1 MLYSRVDGP
10 RGSSPQTDSRSCRP
24 HGPRPAPRA
33 SLLAFRLVFLGFP
46 REFLQ
51 SRVVPRAEV
60 RGPEPPGPG
69 SRPPAPHLLWGSRV
83 SGESRPMTENA
94 AGSFSENSVSPRK
107 ATFSLTNNM
116 KKSRFLNSRVLKAS
130 GLCSCELCFPTQ
142 GESPTWWGNEGL
154 PDTCYAPGRDPPGG
168 TGGDELF
175 ALSGVSPAR
184 LFTSRAHHRGH
195 IHTAFPEHGP
205 QPSRQ
210 RELRTGGR
218 DGEQP
223 PDANTDTGEPG
234 ETAARR
240 RPTRRRELAGR
251 LWGFLRPSQEAAGRS
266 AANPR
271 PRVPRRTSPT
281 PAPALGGPPVPA
293 HAVAR
298 FLRTVAPPGPRVAPR
313 AGLTRWS

>member
-1 MLYSRVDGP
+1 
-10 RGSSPQTDSRSCRP
+10 
-24 HGPRPAPRA
+24 
-33 SLLAFRLVFLGFP
+33 
-46 REFLQ
+46 
-51 SRVVPRAEV
+51 
-60 RGPEPPGPG
+60 
-69 SRPPAPHLLWGSRV
+69 
-83 SGESRPMTENA
+83 MTENA
-94 AGSFSENSVSPRK
+94 AGSFSENAASPLEK
-107 ATFSLTNNM
+107 PQTFSLTNNM
-116 KKSRFLNSRVLKAS
+116 KKSHFLNSRVLKAS

-205 QPSRQ
+205 QPSPQ
-210 RELRTGGR
+210 RESLGRTVLRTGGR

-251 LWGFLRPSQEAAGRS
+251 LWGFLRPSHEAAGRP

>member
-1 MLYSRVDGP
+1 
-10 RGSSPQTDSRSCRP
+10 
-24 HGPRPAPRA
+24 
-33 SLLAFRLVFLGFP
+33 
-46 REFLQ
+46 
-51 SRVVPRAEV
+51 
-60 RGPEPPGPG
+60 
-69 SRPPAPHLLWGSRV
+69 
-83 SGESRPMTENA
+83 
-94 AGSFSENSVSPRK
+94 
-107 ATFSLTNNM
+107 M
-116 KKSRFLNSRVLKAS
+116 KKSHFLNSRVLKAS

-168 TGGDELF
+168 SGGDELF

-195 IHTAFPEHGP
+195 IHRIPGARAPAVPTERVFGEDGF
-205 QPSRQ
+205 
-210 RELRTGGR
+210 EDGGR

-251 LWGFLRPSQEAAGRS
+251 LWGFLRPSHEAAGRP